1 VLGKRNRED
10 CRGGLHREN
19 GSRSD
24 DRSRADEEIRGDG
37 RRRDDGRRG
46 DDDRHRSDSRRGDV
60 GDNHD
65 DHKGINSEKRYGL
78 ISTSRVTTS
87 SSSTNITSTTA
98 MSSNSSKGGSE
109 YLGPNPKLLQLKLE
123 KEQQEKL
130 SRLNQLKKQ
139 QGISVKQMSE
149 DERKQRLTEME
160 TDAVLND
167 NLRQHRH
174 SNVSSNHHSDASIS
188 LNMKG
193 NDDKDN
199 DPYTGNAKFLQ
210 SMRKE
215 VYSSAS
221 TMDVSARID
230 QNKHYRQSSVD
241 IDSSDGF
248 LKR

>member
-1 VLGKRNRED
+1 MLGKRNRED
-10 CRGGLHREN
+10 CRGGLHREY
-19 GSRSD
+19 GSRND

-37 RRRDDGRRG
+37 RRGN
-46 DDDRHRSDSRRGDV
+46 DDRHRSDSRRVDA

-65 DHKGINSEKRYGL
+65 DHKGSNSEKRYGL
-78 ISTSRVTTS
+78 ISTSRVTTTT
-87 SSSTNITSTTA
+87 SSSTTITSTTT

-174 SNVSSNHHSDASIS
+174 INVSSNHHSDASIS